1 MNSIKYLL
9 TLALCFCCAV
19 AFAQKRITGHVWSS
33 ADKGPVVMA
42 NVAEIDKSNRAIS
55 ATQTDANGNFSLS
68 IKNPGNTLQ
77 ISYIGYKTQRMPI
90 GTQSNFRVELVD
102 NTTLSTAVK
111 VVTRKVKSNGMVIP
125 EREIS
130 VAQQS
135 LNMDEMQGLSFET
148 AGEALQ
154 GQIAGLDIV
163 SNSGNL
169 GAGTSMRLRGVTS
182 INGNQEPLIVVDGY
196 ILEDYD
202 KQEFDANDMN
212 EEKFAN
218 LLQVNPED
226 IASIN
231 VLKDAAATAIWGSRG
246 SNGVIEIKT
255 RRGSHGKTK
264 VNFSY
269 RFSGAW
275 QPSGMKMLN
284 GDQYKMMLQQ
294 AYHNPNPA
302 AGNPADEMV
311 ELQDKPSYVSFYG
324 NYNKNTDWID
334 EVTQFGQ
341 THNYGLNISGG
352 GDKASFRVS
361 GSYDHETGTV
371 IKQTLDRFTT
381 RLALDYLVSDRIKF
395 SSNFALTYTNQN
407 KNYDDGL
414 MGNAYQA
421 MPNMSVTRYEYDRTA
436 QNWFDTGEWYIMPNV
451 ATELGFA
458 NSVEKGLTSKYLGD
472 MVNNGNP
479 VAKAYEAWRKWS
491 TYTITPQFSI
501 EYKLLGKEDEE
512 TQLNYTGE
520 VYLNAYTETKNAYYP
535 GSLSNASTYNKDL
548 TSNQEFK
555 SLAFTT
561 RHSLVFRPHFENENH
576 SLQVM
581 ARIEASTSNS
591 TSQSKSSSGI
601 GGGLTDPTVPGWT
614 TGMSTSTGKGH
625 SMSGTGSVHYAF
637 GSKYAFDFT
646 IRADGST
653 KFGSGHK
660 WGFFPG
666 ISGRWNISDEAFF
679 EPLKK
684 VISMLAFRPGWG
696 VTGNSSFGEGLIYNQ
711 YASYGSYNG
720 VTAIRPFN
728 LRLTDIR
735 WEKTKSWNLGFNL
748 NFFDDLL
755 KFDLNIY
762 DKKTTDLLNS
772 GVRVPS
778 TSGFTSLSSANVGK
792 MTNQGWELFVS
803 TSDVL
808 KFGKFHANFRFNISQ
823 NINKVTEMDASVLNT
838 VNAEFNYKKANEKPL
853 ERVQVGH
860 SLGGI
865 YGFRFKG
872 VYAYD
877 YKHNGYFLN
886 PDDNEYYLTEPDANG
901 NLYNTAKA
909 TGKTA
914 PIVRDAEGNVIYD
927 KNGNPLQMVYNYGGG
942 SEYKFEGG
950 DVIYEDI
957 NHDGQINE
965 LDIVYLGS
973 SNPKMNGGFGV
984 DLTYGRW
991 TLKTN
996 FNFRV
1001 GNKIINLARMYAEDM
1016 RTNKNQ
1022 SAAVNHRW
1030 RTNGQ
1035 VTEIPRAMNTNVSGD
1050 IFNALIS
1057 DRYVE
1062 PGDYL
1067 RFQYF
1072 QLGYSFPAEK
1082 LKKYGLSSLRLAAS
1096 GNNLIFWTKYKGVDP
1111 DHSASRFSPC
1121 TDSSQTPRSRS
1132 FTVSLNVGF

>member
-77 ISYIGYKTQRMPI
+77 ISYIGYRTQRMPI

-381 RLALDYLVSDRIKF
+381 RLALDYFVSDRIKF

-421 MPNMSVTRYEYDRTA
+421 MPNMAVTRHEYDRTA

-458 NSVEKGLTSKYLGD
+458 NSVEKGLTSKYLDD
-472 MVNNGNP
+472 MYNNGNP
-479 VAKAYEAWRKWS
+479 VAKAYESWRKWS

-520 VYLNAYTETKNAYYP
+520 VYLNAYKP
-535 GSLSNASTYNKDL
+535 GSLSNTSTYNKDL

-561 RHSLVFRPHFENENH
+561 RHSLIFRPHFENENH

-591 TSQSKSSSGI
+591 TTQYKSSSGI

-684 VISMLAFRPGWG
+684 VISNGKLRLGWG
-696 VTGNSSFGEGLIYNQ
+696 QTGNANIGGYAWGTSMSRMPSGLGMGYRPSNIPNTSIKWESQEQWNVGVDLGFLHDRINLTVEWYKKTSSDMLMPLQLPSYMGTSGNASSALAAPKGNYGDIENTGFEISLNTHPITGKFEWDSDFQISFNKNKLKGLAGTANAQIVGYGQWTDVVSVSSVGESLYNFYGFVCDGVYKDLEDLQTSPKPAKYPANGVFDRTNTVWVGDVKYKDISGPDGVPDGVIDDYDKTNIGSPMPKFTFGWTNTFRYKNFDLSVFING
-711 YASYGSYNG
+711 SYG
-720 VTAIRPFN
+720 
-728 LRLTDIR
+728 
-735 WEKTKSWNLGFNL
+735 
-748 NFFDDLL
+748 
-755 KFDLNIY
+755 
-762 DKKTTDLLNS
+762 
-772 GVRVPS
+772 
-778 TSGFTSLSSANVGK
+778 
-792 MTNQGWELFVS
+792 
-803 TSDVL
+803 
-808 KFGKFHANFRFNISQ
+808 
-823 NINKVTEMDASVLNT
+823 NK
-838 VNAEFNYKKANEKPL
+838 
-853 ERVQVGH
+853 
-860 SLGGI
+860 
-865 YGFRFKG
+865 
-872 VYAYD
+872 
-877 YKHNGYFLN
+877 
-886 PDDNEYYLTEPDANG
+886 
-901 NLYNTAKA
+901 
-909 TGKTA
+909 
-914 PIVRDAEGNVIYD
+914 
-927 KNGNPLQMVYNYGGG
+927 VYNYLSMKLTHMNSPWTNQLNAVNGRAQLVPINPN
-942 SEYKFEGG
+942 K
-950 DVIYEDI
+950 VYEDGTMWY
-957 NHDGQINE
+957 ND
-965 LDIVYLGS
+965 V
-973 SNPKMNGGFGV
+973 SNVMVANPG
-984 DLTYGRW
+984 
-991 TLKTN
+991 
-996 FNFRV
+996 
-1001 GNKIINLARMYAEDM
+1001 A
-1016 RTNKNQ
+1016 
-1022 SAAVNHRW
+1022 S
-1030 RTNGQ
+1030 
-1035 VTEIPRAMNTNVSGD
+1035 IPRATINDPND
-1050 IFNALIS
+1050 NDRIS
-1057 DRYVE
+1057 DRYIE
-1062 PGDYL
+1062 DGSYIRL
-1067 RFQYF
+1067 KNIS
-1072 QLGYSFPAEK
+1072 LGYTFPKKTIDK
-1082 LKKYGLSSLRLAAS
+1082 LGLSNLRIYANIQNLLTITGYDGYDPEIGASTSSVNVYGLDNGR
-1096 GNNLIFWTKYKGVDP
+1096 YP
-1111 DHSASRFSPC
+1111 SP
-1121 TDSSQTPRSRS
+1121 TVYS
-1132 FTVSLNVGF
+1132 FGLNVSF